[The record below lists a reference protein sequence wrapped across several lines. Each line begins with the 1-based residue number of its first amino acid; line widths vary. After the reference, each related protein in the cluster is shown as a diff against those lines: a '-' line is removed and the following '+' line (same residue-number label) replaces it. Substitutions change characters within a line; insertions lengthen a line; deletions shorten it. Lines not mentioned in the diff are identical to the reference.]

1 MNNSKEEMCVFK
13 KVVSLV
19 VGISCAAAAMGV
31 SAVTVSTSSTYGTD
45 GTINV
50 TTEVDQVNG
59 GDVLTYLA
67 YDKSVSDLETL
78 QGSQIVYIDQ
88 QTVPETQTTYRFQYV
103 TDRTDIEANVKVGGI
118 VSDSAL
124 TPSDDVLTGPVC
136 MVTINGGPSS
146 VAVPYAES
154 GFVKVAYALSG
165 DITAISVN
173 GVSLAEDEWFVAAD
187 GIWVAASKFTD
198 NAATMR
204 ITEDSTSAAAID
216 TLALGY
222 LNADTYEGDAI
233 GRHSVIAA
241 GQITGYSADYGILF
255 GASEAKVEE
264 YTKRFDQGGNAYPA
278 LGKGTDGKF
287 TVKLYDFNNATT
299 NPFTGNVAYARTY
312 CQTKDGYVYGDIYQ
326 VSISGGSDTKG
337 EEVKQ
342 ASQSNVD
349 LQADVFVDLTEP
361 SVNEPVEKEASTEV
375 TENEVAETVDEIVE
389 DTAEEAEL
397 VQEPVEET
405 EEVVP
410 EVEKEETAAETNAV
424 SADIE

>member
-1 MNNSKEEMCVFK
+1 MFK

-50 TTEVDQVNG
+50 KTEVGGVNG

-67 YDKSVSDLETL
+67 YAKAVSDLEML
-78 QGSQIVYIDQ
+78 EGNQIVYIDQ
-88 QTVPETQTTYRFQYV
+88 QTVPEAETTYNFQYV
-103 TDRTDIEANVKVGGI
+103 TDQTDIEANVKVGGI
-118 VSDSAL
+118 VNDSAI
-124 TPSDDVLTGPVC
+124 TPSDDILTGPVC
-136 MVTINGGPSS
+136 MVTINGDTSS

-198 NAATMR
+198 NAATMT

-241 GQITGYSADYGILF
+241 GQIAGYSADYGILF
-255 GASEAKVEE
+255 GASEADVTK
-264 YTKRFDQGGNAYPA
+264 YTNLFDQGGNAYPA

-312 CQTKDGYVYGDIYQ
+312 CKTGENTYVYGSIYQ
-326 VSISGGSDTKG
+326 VDISGGSDTKG